1 MRYYKENFWTL
12 YLSACIA
19 DASVEDSSDE
29 EDEDQEIPN
38 EIPEDK
44 SSF

>member
-1 MRYYKENFWTL
+1 M
-12 YLSACIA
+12 SACIA
-19 DASVEDSSDE
+19 DASVEDGYDE
-29 EDEDQEIPN
+29 EDEDQEIHN